1 MKSPFDEKNSDNINE
16 DYGFEVGLQLQ
27 NNPFEFC
34 QSNEKEEMKE
44 TVLDNIIR
52 QSSIIK
58 VNEINNN
65 INNNNNNNNFENTS
79 IISPNEMGEILKNLK
94 KSNLIS
100 NEKFMDLSHEN
111 EYLKVRELRKVK
123 NETFNT
129 YLQSIN
135 YQEIQNLTNYILN
148 KIHFNI
154 NENNNS
160 NSIDPCVGIFRLV
173 EASFGFNNHKINEMK
188 QKLNL
193 LSDYNFYRR
202 VKGDGNCFYRAIIF
216 KYLEII
222 IFNNNIELMK
232 DLIFDVEECFEDKII
247 KNKLNIGTTDFIK
260 PSLVKNI
267 LTSIFFSMREND
279 LLKAYKLLY
288 ISINTCK
295 KFDMGLILY
304 FRYVLYKYI
313 NENKNKLYTKDFGVK
328 IGNLLPGEYEIDDGK
343 FLFDEFYE
351 NYLLKL
357 FNDAEKIIIYLTPF
371 VFPIKLNII
380 LYDGKQK
387 DIFQEFYSP
396 GNKNN
401 NYIITLLNK
410 KVHYEIIYSNIEF
423 NNFGNI
429 LQSFINNQI
438 KPRCLPINYINYNL
452 NNNNFN
458 NNNNYQDLLHLNDN
472 IQKKNNQQGQY
483 NQTNFQKILNNNNN
497 CNNAFISSNPS
508 AQTFNNN
515 IQINSQ
521 NQDINSFFIEE
532 KENETEVNNT
542 NQMNYNQNNNQM
554 NYNQNNN
561 QMNYN
566 QNNNQMN
573 NNPK

>member
-65 INNNNNNNNFENTS
+65 INNNNNNDFENTS

-100 NEKFMDLSHEN
+100 NEKFMELSHEN

-154 NENNNS
+154 NENNNG

-188 QKLNL
+188 HKLNL

-216 KYLEII
+216 KYIEII

-288 ISINTCK
+288 ILINTCK

-304 FRYVLYKYI
+304 FR
-313 NENKNKLYTKDFGVK
+313 
-328 IGNLLPGEYEIDDGK
+328 
-343 FLFDEFYE
+343 
-351 NYLLKL
+351 
-357 FNDAEKIIIYLTPF
+357 
-371 VFPIKLNII
+371 
-380 LYDGKQK
+380 
-387 DIFQEFYSP
+387 
-396 GNKNN
+396 
-401 NYIITLLNK
+401 
-410 KVHYEIIYSNIEF
+410 
-423 NNFGNI
+423 
-429 LQSFINNQI
+429 
-438 KPRCLPINYINYNL
+438 
-452 NNNNFN
+452 
-458 NNNNYQDLLHLNDN
+458 
-472 IQKKNNQQGQY
+472 
-483 NQTNFQKILNNNNN
+483 
-497 CNNAFISSNPS
+497 
-508 AQTFNNN
+508 
-515 IQINSQ
+515 
-521 NQDINSFFIEE
+521 
-532 KENETEVNNT
+532 
-542 NQMNYNQNNNQM
+542 
-554 NYNQNNN
+554 
-561 QMNYN
+561 
-566 QNNNQMN
+566 
-573 NNPK
+573 